1 LLLPPPPPQPG
12 ANTIKANIARRI
24 RDLCWRGEPP
34 TSTTEKSMKPA
45 RVGQLAGSALCGG
58 SSMAVVPAAVVV
70 TVIAEEVVVGVPVAV
85 IGDWLNRQVAPL
97 GNPEH
102 ARVMVPVNPVEEET
116 ETEVEP
122 DEPGA
127 ETRTC

>member
-1 LLLPPPPPQPG
+1 
-12 ANTIKANIARRI
+12 
-24 RDLCWRGEPP
+24 
-34 TSTTEKSMKPA
+34 
-45 RVGQLAGSALCGG
+45 
-58 SSMAVVPAAVVV
+58 MAVVPAATVV
-70 TVIAEEVVVGVPVAV
+70 TVIPEEVVVSVPVAA
-85 IGDWLNRQVAPL
+85 IEDWLNRQVAPV

-127 ETRTC
+127 ETSTCDWFEGTAAKKPGVIVKN